1 MDTTA
6 YRSFSA
12 VLVREKADEAARTVE
27 LSFSSEAPVMRGGWK
42 EVLSHADG
50 AMVLDRLNNGGPLL
64 LHHDDEDQIGVVEKA
79 WIEDGKGRAIVRFSK
94 SKRGEEVFQD
104 VLDGIRRNVS
114 VGYAIDAYEEDTEN
128 KVFTA
133 TRWEPFEISLVPIP
147 ADNSVGV
154 NRATAVDIA
163 RRDMRDELN
172 KNARETEEELEDK
185 AKKSKK
191 ESEEDTEKPEGDR
204 KLARSL
210 EETAKANRETAE
222 ATRKAMELA
231 ERQGVNIDALASRIK
246 PDAGEN
252 LSPLEKVSRAAA
264 ELKLGGRANIDLD
277 YRAVA
282 SIGGFSLTSFDRP
295 GVVRPFDSQVVK
307 IADIVPVYS
316 TSASTIRE
324 IVEKSA
330 VTPGASETDE
340 SGTKPDQTFD
350 FEERDFPVETI
361 AAVVVVTQ
369 QLLEDQGA
377 VASYI
382 QNRLPLSVRQRL
394 DSQIVNGSGI
404 GTPRQLKGILATSG
418 IQSQAFSVSKP
429 DSILAGITKVEKFG
443 SKVVDAVLLN
453 PADWASIRG
462 ERSTDDDHY
471 IAGSWAINLPP
482 TIWGKPVVTSSF
494 VPQGTAIVGA
504 FGQSVGLH
512 IRKGVTLDITDKDWD
527 LMKLNHVG
535 IRAEMR
541 AAFVVH
547 SPFGI
552 CEVALTQGS

>member
-27 LSFSSEAPVMRGGWK
+27 LSFSSEAPVMRYGWK
-42 EVLSHADG
+42 EILSHADG

-64 LHHDDEDQIGVVEKA
+64 LHHDNEDQIGVVEKA

-94 SKRGEEVFQD
+94 SKRGEEAFQD

-114 VGYAIDAYEEDTEN
+114 VGYRIEKYEEDEEN
-128 KVFTA
+128 RTITV

-147 ADNSVGV
+147 ADASVGV

-163 RRDMRDELN
+163 RRGMSDERN
-172 KNARETEEELEDK
+172 KNARETEEELKDK
-185 AKKSKK
+185 AKRD
-191 ESEEDTEKPEGDR
+191 SEEEIQKTEDER
-204 KLARSL
+204 KLARCI

-231 ERQGVNIDALASRIK
+231 ERQGVNIEALASRIK

-264 ELKLGGRANIDLD
+264 ELKLGGRATIDLD

-361 AAVVVVTQ
+361 AGVVAVTQ

-394 DSQIVNGSGI
+394 DNQIINGTGI

-429 DSILAGITKVEKFG
+429 DSILAGITKVERYG

-453 PADWASIRG
+453 PVDWASIRG

-494 VPQGTAIVGA
+494 VPQGKAIVGA